1 MKFNITSLDKEYD
14 CPGWV
19 VQWINQH
26 DLIRIVGDGWQD
38 LPGDQ
43 KREKFV
49 ELAIKKGLTIFSFDG
64 RDVWADL
71 TPTPELSWFALKYGK
86 NQ

>member
-1 MKFNITSLDKEYD
+1 MKYNITSLDKNYD
-14 CPGWV
+14 CPAWV
-19 VQWINQH
+19 MHWLNHH
-26 DLIRIVGDGWQD
+26 DLIRVVGGGWHD

-49 ELAIKKGLTIFSFDG
+49 DLAIKKGLTLFSFDG
-64 RDVWADL
+64 RDVWVDL